1 MISCDTSL
9 PRRSYEARRV
19 STASSSGT
27 LVLSVGQPDCKEASA
42 IDAVESQF
50 FRHYL
55 LLLFI
60 LSFEFIYQATK
71 KKLDPEKYDVWEQF
85 VNSDRIHLL
94 FLISK
99 HKLLVYFLE

>member
-1 MISCDTSL
+1 MTCDTSL
-9 PRRSYEARRV
+9 PRRLDEARRV

-50 FRHYL
+50 FRHL

-60 LSFEFIYQATK
+60 NSCDFGYK
-71 KKLDPEKYDVWEQF
+71 KNRVFAPKSVT
-85 VNSDRIHLL
+85 
-94 FLISK
+94 
-99 HKLLVYFLE
+99 